1 MKAIEACGL
10 VCERLAVIPIS
21 QPFPDVAVL
30 QRLVMGG
37 GGKRDVKNIFSL
49 HKHKCSLFH
58 CCHLGVAGS
67 CQHGWEMSRPEMF
80 IPGVSV

>member
-1 MKAIEACGL
+1 MLVEAIEACGL
-10 VCERLAVIPIS
+10 VCERLAAIPIS

-30 QRLVMGG
+30 QW
-37 GGKRDVKNIFSL
+37 GGKKHGTKNIFSL

>member
-1 MKAIEACGL
+1 MLVKAIEACGL
-10 VCERLAVIPIS
+10 VCERLAAIPIS

-30 QRLVMGG
+30 QWE
-37 GGKRDVKNIFSL
+37 GKKHGVKNIFSL